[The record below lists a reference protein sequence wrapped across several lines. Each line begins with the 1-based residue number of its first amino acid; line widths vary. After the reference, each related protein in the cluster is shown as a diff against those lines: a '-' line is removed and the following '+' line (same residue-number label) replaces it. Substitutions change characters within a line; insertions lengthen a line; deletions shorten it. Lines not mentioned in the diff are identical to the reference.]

1 VETVP
6 VTQARIHISKLIT
19 RAEAGE
25 EIVVTR
31 RGRPV
36 ARLGPITQAED
47 VAKRQARVADVFQ
60 QLAKLRKGVRLG
72 DDPGTVARQGLD

>member
-1 VETVP
+1 METVP

-72 DDPGTVARQGLD
+72 DDLGTVARQGLD